1 MRSYVVRLAHRSL
14 GVDDF
19 AHEAAT
25 VVRRAVP
32 ADGVCL
38 LTRDPATL
46 LPTSECVQDGL
57 PTEAMPRLG
66 EIERREPDVNKFTAL
81 AQRAVPAASLS
92 GRHPRRPL
100 PQPSQRELRGP
111 SGFADELR
119 VALRDTTPELA
130 PLLVAAYS
138 LTERER
144 VVTELVARGLT
155 TNQIAARLRVG
166 AYTLQD
172 HLKSIFHK
180 SGTGSRGELVA
191 RLFLD
196 HMPALAPPPP
206 SGRDT
211 G

>member
-1 MRSYVVRLAHRSL
+1 MAHRAADRWLDSLGADHGLPAVMRAVADRARADGDHLATARVRGRTGVWLVVRGSL
-14 GVDDF
+14 LGDGPDARV
-19 AHEAAT
+19 AVQVEAA
-25 VVRRAVP
+25 R
-32 ADGVCL
+32 
-38 LTRDPATL
+38 
-46 LPTSECVQDGL
+46 
-57 PTEAMPRLG
+57 
-66 EIERREPDVNKFTAL
+66 
-81 AQRAVPAASLS
+81 
-92 GRHPRRPL
+92 
-100 PQPSQRELRGP
+100 
-111 SGFADELR
+111 
-119 VALRDTTPELA
+119 TPELA
-130 PLLVAAYS
+130 PLLVAAYG

-166 AYTLQD
+166 AYTVQD